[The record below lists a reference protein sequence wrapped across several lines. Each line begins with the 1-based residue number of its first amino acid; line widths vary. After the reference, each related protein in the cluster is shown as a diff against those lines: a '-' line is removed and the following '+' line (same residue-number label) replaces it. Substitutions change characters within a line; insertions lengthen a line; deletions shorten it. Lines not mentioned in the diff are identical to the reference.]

1 MAFLLGSVEALNPN
15 ADKPY
20 QYRADRNHLES
31 HTFAKEQELISNM
44 SGIEEKKDCGGVAAR
59 LARPNILSLKPYR
72 CARDDYDTGILLDA
86 NENAI
91 GPTSLPTK
99 SQDENHLVLER
110 YPCPYQI
117 PLKESY
123 AKHRGYGLK
132 PANIFVGVGSDEAI
146 DLLIRI
152 FCKPGDENI
161 LTTPPTYGMYKV
173 CANVNDVDIINVP
186 LTPDFDLQ
194 IPEMLAAA
202 TEKTKLMFV
211 CSPGN
216 PTCKAIALSE
226 IEKLAQ
232 SSYQGIIVVDE
243 AYVDFSKEESAVKLI
258 QKYPNI
264 VVLQTLSKAFGLAGI
279 RCGFAIANDD
289 IIQLMNNVKAPY
301 NVNKLTSE
309 VAQNAMKNIPY
320 LEKNIKELLEQR
332 QIVANRLLEL
342 DFVTKVYPSDSNFLL
357 FRMKKN
363 ALQVYKTMADRGIVT
378 RFRGNELHC
387 SECIRVTIGTAE
399 ENEQMISLLKTVYN
413 ELS

>member
-1 MAFLLGSVEALNPN
+1 MQIVVSKIGVLRLDYLWTIGIVIVAFLLVSVEALNSN
-15 ADKPY
+15 ADKSSYHY
-20 QYRADRNHLES
+20 QYHRADKNRLE
-31 HTFAKEQELISNM
+31 TRKFAEKEEEQQHISSNM

-72 CARDDYDTGILLDA
+72 CARDDYDSGILLDA

-194 IPEMLAAA
+194 IPEVRRIGNHVFI
-202 TEKTKLMFV
+202 FV
-211 CSPGN
+211 
-216 PTCKAIALSE
+216 
-226 IEKLAQ
+226 
-232 SSYQGIIVVDE
+232 
-243 AYVDFSKEESAVKLI
+243 
-258 QKYPNI
+258 
-264 VVLQTLSKAFGLAGI
+264 
-279 RCGFAIANDD
+279 
-289 IIQLMNNVKAPY
+289 
-301 NVNKLTSE
+301 
-309 VAQNAMKNIPY
+309 
-320 LEKNIKELLEQR
+320 
-332 QIVANRLLEL
+332 L
-342 DFVTKVYPSDSNFLL
+342 D
-357 FRMKKN
+357 
-363 ALQVYKTMADRGIVT
+363 
-378 RFRGNELHC
+378 
-387 SECIRVTIGTAE
+387 
-399 ENEQMISLLKTVYN
+399 TV
-413 ELS
+413 